1 MSANEDDICWPRK
14 KPGRVTHTQRSPSSQ
29 ISVLHVEDNEV
40 VARTV
45 TDILTGEGMRV
56 DSCMNGSTALKI
68 LKGDAYY
75 DVLVVDNGLPGLSGM
90 EIIKRVR
97 GMAHRRGMSIIMLS
111 ADTVEREAWRSG
123 VDDFL
128 LKPEAM
134 DKLSSTIA
142 RLLKERRGSSE

>member
-1 MSANEDDICWPRK
+1 
-14 KPGRVTHTQRSPSSQ
+14 
-29 ISVLHVEDNEV
+29 
-40 VARTV
+40 
-45 TDILTGEGMRV
+45 
-56 DSCMNGSTALKI
+56 MNGSTALKI

-75 DVLVVDNGLPGLSGM
+75 DVLVVDNGLPGLNGM

-111 ADTVEREAWRSG
+111 ADTVEREAWRAG

-134 DKLSSTIA
+134 DKLSSTIT
-142 RLLKERRGSSE
+142 RLLKERKRPSE